1 MLDLFMCGGFVCRF
15 NASDGK
21 KSVRAILPSNLSSD
35 VISGNIQNKGLIRIL
50 DYALNEIPTK
60 SEK

>member
-1 MLDLFMCGGFVCRF
+1 MVFFFSVFRF

-21 KSVRAILPSNLSSD
+21 KRLKAILPSNLSSE
-35 VISGNIQNKGLIRIL
+35 VISGNIQNKGLIRLL